1 MIVVALLIW
10 SKLKVI
16 MMKKWFQ
23 KSIIITVAL
32 LTFGLISPNH
42 LIWEQL
48 LDTKNPTKSI
58 ASDAN
63 TVEFEQVSFL
73 DSLETP
79 DVSEDITNA
88 AREQAYIKFG
98 NRIGPVIRH
107 EFDDVIFP
115 RIQEAIDTT
124 IAKADKER
132 IANLSITEHPSGE
145 YHEKIF
151 HIYNEDTRKDL
162 IRFHVRTDKKPQEG
176 YYFNF
181 HYHLAEDQYTKH
193 YALGEIF
200 WSKNTP
206 PKWLS

>member
-1 MIVVALLIW
+1 
-10 SKLKVI
+10 
-16 MMKKWFQ
+16 MKKWFQ

-32 LTFGLISPNH
+32 LTFGLISPDH

-48 LDTKNPTKSI
+48 LDQKNPEKSLF
-58 ASDAN
+58 SD
-63 TVEFEQVSFL
+63 TESLRHEQVSL
-73 DSLETP
+73 SKE
-79 DVSEDITNA
+79 EDLKNSITVA

-98 NRIGPVIRH
+98 ERIGPVIQN
-107 EFDDVIFP
+107 EFDEVIFP
-115 RIQEAIDTT
+115 RIQEAINAT
-124 IAKADKER
+124 ISNTGQEKV
-132 IANLSITEHPSGE
+132 ANLAITEQPSGE

-151 HIYNEDTRKDL
+151 HVYNNETRKDL

-181 HYHLAEDQYTKH
+181 HYHLAEDNYTKH
-193 YALGEIF
+193 YALGEIY

>member
-1 MIVVALLIW
+1 
-10 SKLKVI
+10 
-16 MMKKWFQ
+16 MKKWIQ

-32 LTFGLISPNH
+32 LTFGLISPDH

-48 LDTKNPTKSI
+48 LDQKNPEKSLF
-58 ASDAN
+58 SDSESLRHEHVSLSKEQDLKDSI
-63 TVEFEQVSFL
+63 TV
-73 DSLETP
+73 
-79 DVSEDITNA
+79 A

-98 NRIGPVIRH
+98 ERIGPVIQN
-107 EFDDVIFP
+107 EFDEVIFP
-115 RIQEAIDTT
+115 RIQEAIDAT
-124 IAKADKER
+124 ISKTGQEKAV
-132 IANLSITEHPSGE
+132 NLAITEQPSGE

-151 HIYNEDTRKDL
+151 HVYNNETRKDL

-181 HYHLAEDQYTKH
+181 HYHLAEDNYTKH
-193 YALGEIF
+193 YALGEIY

>member
-1 MIVVALLIW
+1 
-10 SKLKVI
+10 
-16 MMKKWFQ
+16 MKKWLQ
-23 KSIIITVAL
+23 KTIIITVAF

-48 LDTKNPTKSI
+48 LDNKNPTKSI

-63 TVEFEQVSFL
+63 TSEFEQQVSIV
-73 DSLETP
+73 DSYDLPDLNETI
-79 DVSEDITNA
+79 SRA

-98 NRIGPVIRH
+98 NRIRPVIQD

-115 RIQEAIDTT
+115 RMQEAIDAT
-124 IAKADKER
+124 IAKVER
-132 IANLSITEHPSGE
+132 EKVANLSITEHPSGE

-151 HIYNEDTRKDL
+151 HIYNEDIRKDF
-162 IRFHVRTDKKPQEG
+162 IRFHVRTDKKPQDG

-181 HYHLAEDQYTKH
+181 HYHLAEDNYSKH

>member
-1 MIVVALLIW
+1 
-10 SKLKVI
+10 
-16 MMKKWFQ
+16 MKKWFK

-32 LTFGLISPNH
+32 LTFGLISPDH

-48 LDTKNPTKSI
+48 LDPKNPEKSLF
-58 ASDAN
+58 SD
-63 TVEFEQVSFL
+63 TESLRHKQVSLLEEQDFK
-73 DSLETP
+73 DSI
-79 DVSEDITNA
+79 SIA

-98 NRIGPVIRH
+98 ERIGPVIRN

-115 RIQEAIDTT
+115 RIQEVINTT
-124 IAKADKER
+124 VSNTEPEKVV
-132 IANLSITEHPSGE
+132 NLAITEQPSGE

-151 HIYNEDTRKDL
+151 HIYNNDTRKDL

-181 HYHLAEDQYTKH
+181 HYHLAKDNYAKH
-193 YALGEIF
+193 YALGEIY

>member
-1 MIVVALLIW
+1 
-10 SKLKVI
+10 
-16 MMKKWFQ
+16 MKKWFK

-32 LTFGLISPNH
+32 LTFGLISPDH

-48 LDTKNPTKSI
+48 LDPKNPEKSLF
-58 ASDAN
+58 SD
-63 TVEFEQVSFL
+63 TESLRHEQVSLLEEQDFK
-73 DSLETP
+73 DSI
-79 DVSEDITNA
+79 SIT

-98 NRIGPVIRH
+98 ERIGPVIRN

-115 RIQEAIDTT
+115 RIQEVINTT
-124 IAKADKER
+124 VSNTEPEKVV
-132 IANLSITEHPSGE
+132 NLAITEQPSGE

-151 HIYNEDTRKDL
+151 HIYNNDTRKDL

-181 HYHLAEDQYTKH
+181 HYHLAKDNYAKH
-193 YALGEIF
+193 YALGEIY

>member
-1 MIVVALLIW
+1 
-10 SKLKVI
+10 
-16 MMKKWFQ
+16 MKKWFQ

-32 LTFGLISPNH
+32 LTFGLISPSH
-42 LIWEQL
+42 FIWEQI
-48 LDTKNPTKSI
+48 LDNKSPSRAI
-58 ASDAN
+58 SSHAN
-63 TVEFEQVSFL
+63 DYEQV
-73 DSLETP
+73 T
-79 DVSEDITNA
+79 ITDESTANENLADA

-98 NRIGPVIRH
+98 NRIGPVIQN

-115 RIQEAIDTT
+115 KMQEAIDMTV
-124 IAKADKER
+124 AKASNQEVPR
-132 IANLSITEHPSGE
+132 LSISENPSGD

-151 HIYNEDTRKDL
+151 NIFNETTKKDL

-181 HYHLAEDQYTKH
+181 HYHLAEDKYAKH
-193 YALGEIF
+193 YVLGDIY

>member
-1 MIVVALLIW
+1 
-10 SKLKVI
+10 
-16 MMKKWFQ
+16 MKKWLQ
-23 KSIIITVAL
+23 KTIIITVAF

-48 LDTKNPTKSI
+48 LDNKNPTKSI

-63 TVEFEQVSFL
+63 TSEFEFDQVSIIDSL
-73 DSLETP
+73 DSPNLSETI
-79 DVSEDITNA
+79 SRA

-98 NRIGPVIRH
+98 NRIGPVIQN

-115 RIQEAIDTT
+115 RIQEVIDTT
-124 IAKADKER
+124 IAKVESEKA
-132 IANLSITEHPSGE
+132 ANLSITEHPSGE

-151 HIYNEDTRKDL
+151 HIYNEDTRKDF
-162 IRFHVRTDKKPQEG
+162 IRFHVRTDKKPQDG

-181 HYHLAEDQYTKH
+181 HYHLAEDNYSKH